1 MIQIRVH
8 GEGSQPDYYHFDTDS
23 DAITWL
29 IANTGGRI
37 REISVGVVAV

>member
-8 GEGSQPDYYHFDTDS
+8 GEGPQPDYYHFDTDNE
-23 DAITWL
+23 AVAWL
-29 IANTGGRI
+29 IANTGGCI